1 MRKLFLI
8 SIAVVVFC
16 SCDKNKEMVQY
27 TTLYHVENGDTL
39 SSIAIPNSFT
49 PDNDGVNDEFRIYCL
64 TDWGYILSTGFLV
77 EIFDH
82 NGQLIYLYTNNEGS
96 WDATYLTTKTQSG
109 TYDYHLLATDS
120 TGYIYDYRG
129 KVSHMR

>member
-1 MRKLFLI
+1 MLFLGVWFL
-8 SIAVVVFC
+8 S

-27 TTLYHVENGDTL
+27 TTLYHIENGDTL

-49 PDNDGVNDEFRIYCL
+49 PDNDGINDEFRIYCL
-64 TDWGYILSTGFLV
+64 SDWGYILNTGFLV

-82 NGQLIYLYTNNEGS
+82 NGQLIQSWTSQNGS
-96 WDATYLTTKTQSG
+96 WDATYLTTITQSG
-109 TYDYHLLATDS
+109 TYDYHLLAIDS
-120 TGYIYDYRG
+120 TGYNYDYRG